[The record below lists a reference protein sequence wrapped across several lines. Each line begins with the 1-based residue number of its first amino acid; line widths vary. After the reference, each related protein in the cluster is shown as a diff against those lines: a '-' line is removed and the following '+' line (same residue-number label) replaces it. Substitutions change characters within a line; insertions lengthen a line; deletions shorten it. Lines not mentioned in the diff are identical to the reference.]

1 MLSGGGARAAYQVGV
16 LTAIAEEAPDLAIPI
31 LTGVSAG
38 AVNTVYLAS
47 HRGPFAHA
55 VSDLRAE
62 WGRLSARRVY
72 AVRPVNLGRAVLRW
86 VGNMLAFRRIPQPS
100 LRGLMDASPLR
111 GFLAACIDIAG
122 IRRNVDAGRLRAVA
136 LSATSYSTGQTVT
149 FVQGSPDLPLWARSM
164 RVAVRVPI
172 AIDHLMASAAIPLV
186 FPAVRVGDAFYGDG
200 SVRQTAP
207 LAPAIHLGADRIIA
221 ISMRTGSPAAT
232 ARPLGD
238 YPVAAQVFG
247 LLLHSVFMDTLD
259 ADAER
264 LERLNQLLRRIPPNA
279 EPHDLRPIDLL
290 LLRPSRDIGSLA
302 GTGSIHLPPV
312 VRFLISSIG
321 GGQTRSADLLS
332 YLMFD
337 PDFTG
342 LLMELGYEDTRAR
355 RDDVVRF
362 LDK

>member
-1 MLSGGGARAAYQVGV
+1 MLS
-16 LTAIAEEAPDLAIPI
+16 AIAEAAPDLAIPI

-38 AVNTVYLAS
+38 AINTVYLAS

-55 VSDLRAE
+55 VSDLRTE
-62 WGRLSARRVY
+62 WGRLSARSVY
-72 AVRPVNLGRAVLRW
+72 AVRPVNLGRAALRW
-86 VGNMLAFRRIPQPS
+86 M
-100 LRGLMDASPLR
+100 
-111 GFLAACIDIAG
+111 
-122 IRRNVDAGRLRAVA
+122 
-136 LSATSYSTGQTVT
+136 SATSYSTGQTVT
-149 FVQGSPDLPLWARSM
+149 FVQGSSDLPLWARSM

-247 LLLHSVFMDTLD
+247 LLLHSIFMDTLD

-302 GTGSIHLPPV
+302 STGSIQLPPV

-362 LDK
+362 LED